1 MDSFK
6 ENVKKIASAAKKI
19 ASPAKKI
26 ASAKEE
32 KTIAKTMTKSEG
44 NTTQPQG
51 NASADIQNPERMS
64 IVDAKLIA
72 NAKKNVEI
80 KWPRD
85 IKKGGGDDEECK
97 GTLYKGAA
105 QEQVCEIINEV
116 VKNKIDSKRAELDQ
130 IPDQVVTQIRDKLE
144 GTMLKTIHKGFN
156 DKIED
161 FYKKVVN
168 TPENDTL
175 LESII
180 GEIGMKFDD
189 ALANGVDG
197 RNIEAYNVAI
207 KSLQDAKAKAEKKKA
222 EEDAKKGGKKTKKKQ
237 SKTNKKKLSKI
248 NKKKL
253 GKTIKKKKLTRKKR

>member
-1 MDSFK
+1 MESFVK
-6 ENVKKIASAAKKI
+6 EKAKDIESA
-19 ASPAKKI
+19 AKKI

-64 IVDAKLIA
+64 IVDAELIA

-85 IKKGGGDDEECK
+85 IKKGGGDDGECK
-97 GTLYKGAA
+97 GMLYKGAA
-105 QEQVCEIINEV
+105 QEQVCKIINEV

-130 IPDQVVTQIRDKLE
+130 IPDQVVKQIRDELE
-144 GTMLKTIHKGFN
+144 GTMLKTIHKGFD

-168 TPENDTL
+168 TPENDAL

-197 RNIEAYNVAI
+197 RNIEAYNLAI
-207 KSLQDAKAKAEKKKA
+207 KSLEDAKAKAEKA
-222 EEDAKKGGKKTKKKQ
+222 EEKKKEGGKKTKKKQ
-237 SKTNKKKLSKI
+237 SKTNKKKPSKI

-253 GKTIKKKKLTRKKR
+253 SKTIKKKKRTRKKR